1 MIFLDAAS
9 GTKPYPEVI
18 QAITDVLTN
27 HWGNASADYSFG
39 QDARIIIDNVTA
51 QVAADIDCKPE
62 EIIWTSGA
70 CEANSLAIL
79 GIAHRYYTWLYTSK
93 LEHTSINEIAKRFEQ
108 LDEGNC
114 CNFIT
119 NDSYGFISLE
129 DLELQL
135 KRNKNNNWCRPL
147 VSISFANSEI
157 GTIQNIK
164 AISDIVH
171 QYDGLL
177 HVDATQIYP
186 WVKFSVNDLGI
197 DMMSVSGQKLHCV
210 KGIGFLYI
218 RDGIEFDP
226 LIYGSQQ
233 DGRRGGTYPTHL
245 IAAFGKAL
253 EITRAHN
260 DTGAIKELRDYMLEK
275 LLRIDGVHLNG
286 SDINSCRL
294 PNNISLTIDG
304 VKASTLTTMCDLM
317 GVIIAKGSAC
327 KSYEPKPSETL
338 LAIGLTKEQALNT
351 IRISLDSFNS
361 LNDVDTA
368 AEIIIKL
375 IERIRENN
383 ESI

>member
-1 MIFLDAAS
+1 MIYLDNSA
-9 GTKPYPEVI
+9 GTRPYPEVI
-18 QAITDVLTN
+18 KTITDVLTN

-39 QDARIIIDNVTA
+39 QDAQIIIDNVTV

-108 LDEGNC
+108 LDESNC

-119 NDSYGFISLE
+119 NDNYGFISLE

-135 KRNKNNNWCRPL
+135 KRNKNDNWRRTL

-186 WVKFSVNDLGI
+186 WMKFSVNDLGI

-218 RDGIEFDP
+218 RDGIEFNP

-245 IAAFGKAL
+245 IAAFGRAL
-253 EITRAHN
+253 EITRTYN
-260 DTGAIKELRDYMLEK
+260 DTGAVQELRDYMLDR
-275 LLRIDGVHLNG
+275 LLHIESVHLNG
-286 SDINSCRL
+286 PLINEHRL
-294 PNNISLTIDG
+294 PNNISLTVDG
-304 VKASTLTTMCDLM
+304 VNASTLTTMCDLL

-327 KSYEPKPSETL
+327 KSYEPKPSAAL
-338 LAIGLTKEQALNT
+338 LAIGLTEEQALNT

-361 LNDVDTA
+361 LKEIDEA
-368 AEIIIKL
+368 ADIITKL
-375 IERIRENN
+375 VERIRNEEN
-383 ESI
+383 